1 MAQMEL
7 SAFARQCLSRRVAS
21 IETLSGELES
31 IVKERNKLAIKFKWQ
46 FTVENAGEKL
56 SRHYEKVILKTFL
69 PLATKCFTLSEL
81 KFMKIAV
88 AMSGGVDSS
97 SAAALLKEQ
106 GHELVGFTMQL
117 WNQRRHISTDENGDP
132 LPSRCCSLDDVYDA
146 RRVAESL
153 GFPFYVLNLEQEF
166 EKSVVEPFVQSYL
179 AGETPIPCVA
189 CNSRLKFASLDKLA
203 QSLGC
208 DKVATGHYARVRFD
222 AEKNRYRL
230 FRGRNHWK
238 DQSYFL
244 WELTQDQLSRAYF
257 PLGEMLKSEVREIA
271 RRANLYVAEK
281 QESQE
286 ICFVPDGK
294 YAEFIDRYLAHE
306 NRLNELPQKGDIVNA
321 LGEKLNEH
329 AGIHRYTVGQRRG
342 LGIAHEKP
350 LYVVQIEKAK
360 NQIVVGEKDE
370 LESIEFAVR
379 DVNWVAFDA
388 PEKPVRAFVKVR
400 YRHEPASAT
409 VYALPENKARIVF
422 DEPQRAVTPGQAA
435 VFYDGEETLGGGW
448 IVRGR

>member
-1 MAQMEL
+1 
-7 SAFARQCLSRRVAS
+7 
-21 IETLSGELES
+21 
-31 IVKERNKLAIKFKWQ
+31 
-46 FTVENAGEKL
+46 
-56 SRHYEKVILKTFL
+56 
-69 PLATKCFTLSEL
+69 
-81 KFMKIAV
+81 MKIAV

-117 WNQRRHISTDENGDP
+117 WNQRRNINVDENGDG

-153 GFPFYVLNLEQEF
+153 GFPFYVLNLESDF

-179 AGETPIPCVA
+179 DGETPIPCVA

-203 QSLGC
+203 QSLDC
-208 DKVATGHYARVRFD
+208 DKVATGHYARVEYD
-222 AEKNRYRL
+222 AAANRYRL
-230 FRGRNHWK
+230 FRGKNHWK

-257 PLGEMLKSEVREIA
+257 PLGEMLKSEVRDIA
-271 RRANLYVAEK
+271 RDANLYVAEK

-306 NRLNELPQKGDIVNA
+306 NRSEELPVSGDIVNA
-321 LGEKLNEH
+321 RGEKLNEH
-329 AGIHRYTVGQRRG
+329 AGIHRYTIGQRRG

-350 LYVVQIEKAK
+350 LYVVQIERAK
-360 NQIVVGEKDE
+360 NQIVVGEAEE
-370 LESIEFAVR
+370 LDCFEFTAKG
-379 DVNWVAFDA
+379 VNWVAFDE
-388 PEKPVRAFVKVR
+388 PLNEVRASVKVR
-400 YRHEPASAT
+400 YRHEPAPAT
-409 VYALPENKARIVF
+409 IFPLAENRARIVF
-422 DEPQRAVTPGQAA
+422 DEAQRAITPGQAT
-435 VFYDGEETLGGGW
+435 VFYDGEEVIGGGW
-448 IVRGR
+448 IAKN